1 MLFILA
7 PMAVEAAGIQ
17 RALRR
22 LPDAR
27 AGVRVTGIGRERIA
41 AGVAQ
46 AAAEGATAILAAGFC
61 GALDPALRAGDLHIA
76 GEFHANG
83 HSGGYGRV
91 PGDAVPAN
99 AIPADAL
106 LTARLRAAAPDAA
119 AGPSVTVAGIAQPDA
134 KATLWQTGAGRTVN
148 MEDYWA
154 AQAAAGAGLPF
165 ASVRAVLD
173 TAGQSLPDCLTADGI
188 TGGAGTLRLALGVA
202 GHPGRAPAL
211 ARLARQ
217 SRQAQQRL
225 TRCVMAAL

>member
-83 HSGGYGRV
+83 HSGDYGGV
-91 PGDAVPAN
+91 PVD
-99 AIPADAL
+99 AIPADAR

-134 KATLWQTGAGRTVN
+134 KATLWQTGAGRSVN

>member
-27 AGVRVTGIGRERIA
+27 AGVRVTGIGQERIA

-83 HSGGYGRV
+83 HSGDYGGV
-91 PGDAVPAN
+91 PVD
-99 AIPADAL
+99 AIPADAR

>member
-27 AGVRVTGIGRERIA
+27 AGVRVTGIGRERVA

-83 HSGGYGRV
+83 HSGDYGGV
-91 PGDAVPAN
+91 PVD
-99 AIPADAL
+99 AIPADAR

-134 KATLWQTGAGRTVN
+134 KATLWQTGAGRSVN

-211 ARLARQ
+211 VRLARQ
-217 SRQAQQRL
+217 SQQAQQRL

>member
-1 MLFILA
+1 MLFILV

-83 HSGGYGRV
+83 HSGDYSCV
-91 PGDAVPAN
+91 PVD
-99 AIPADAL
+99 AIPADARL
-106 LTARLRAAAPDAA
+106 AARLRAAAPDAA

-154 AQAAAGAGLPF
+154 AQAAAGTGLPF
-165 ASVRAVLD
+165 ASLRAVLD
-173 TAGQSLPDCLTADGI
+173 TAGQSLPDCLAADGI

>member
-7 PMAVEAAGIQ
+7 PMAVEATGIQ

-22 LPDAR
+22 LPDAH
-27 AGVRVTGIGRERIA
+27 AGVRVTGIGRARIA

-83 HSGGYGRV
+83 HSGDYGCV
-91 PGDAVPAN
+91 PEY
-99 AIPADAL
+99 AIPADAR

-188 TGGAGTLRLALGVA
+188 TGGADTLRLALGVA

>member
-83 HSGGYGRV
+83 HSGDYSC
-91 PGDAVPAN
+91 VPAD
-99 AIPADAL
+99 AIPADAR

-134 KATLWQTGAGRTVN
+134 KATLWQTGAGRSVN

>member
-83 HSGGYGRV
+83 HNCDYGGV
-91 PGDAVPAN
+91 PVD
-99 AIPADAL
+99 AIPADAR

>member
-27 AGVRVTGIGRERIA
+27 AGVRVTGIGRERVA

-83 HSGGYGRV
+83 HSGDYGGV
-91 PGDAVPAN
+91 PVD
-99 AIPADAL
+99 AIPADAR

-202 GHPGRAPAL
+202 GHPGRASAL
-211 ARLARQ
+211 VRLARQ

>member
-83 HSGGYGRV
+83 HSGDYG
-91 PGDAVPAN
+91 GVPAD
-99 AIPADAL
+99 AIPADAR

-173 TAGQSLPDCLTADGI
+173 TAGQSLPDCLAADNI

-217 SRQAQQRL
+217 SRQAQQSL

>member
-76 GEFHANG
+76 GEFHANCHRG
-83 HSGGYGRV
+83 DYGGV
-91 PGDAVPAN
+91 PEY
-99 AIPADAL
+99 AIPADAR

>member
-83 HSGGYGRV
+83 HSGDYGRV
-91 PGDAVPAN
+91 PAD
-99 AIPADAL
+99 AIPADAR

-173 TAGQSLPDCLTADGI
+173 TAGQSLPDCLAADGI

-217 SRQAQQRL
+217 SRLAQQHL

>member
-17 RALRR
+17 RALRL

-83 HSGGYGRV
+83 HRGDYRGV
-91 PGDAVPAN
+91 PEY
-99 AIPADAL
+99 AIPADAR

-154 AQAAAGAGLPF
+154 AQAATGAGLPF

-217 SRQAQQRL
+217 SRLAQQRL

>member
-27 AGVRVTGIGRERIA
+27 AGVRVTGIGRERAA

-83 HSGGYGRV
+83 HSDDHGCV
-91 PGDAVPAN
+91 PVD
-99 AIPADAL
+99 AIPADARL
-106 LTARLRAAAPDAA
+106 AARLRAAAPDAA

-134 KATLWQTGAGRTVN
+134 KATLWQTGAGRSVN

>member
-27 AGVRVTGIGRERIA
+27 AGVRVTGIGREGVA

-83 HSGGYGRV
+83 HNCAYGGV
-91 PGDAVPAN
+91 PVD
-99 AIPADAL
+99 AIPADAR

-173 TAGQSLPDCLTADGI
+173 TAGESLPDCLTADGI

>member
-76 GEFHANG
+76 GEFRANG
-83 HSGGYGRV
+83 HIGDYGC
-91 PGDAVPAN
+91 VPAD
-99 AIPADAL
+99 AIPADAR

-173 TAGQSLPDCLTADGI
+173 TAGQSLPDCLAADNI
-188 TGGAGTLRLALGVA
+188 AGGAGTLRLALGVA